1 MSASSIHLKL
11 TGIDGESTSN
21 LHKDEIEVD
30 SWTWGVSNAD
40 APGKGGGLSAGKPT
54 FSDLTFTHKIDRASP
69 LLWKSC
75 ATGSHINQGTL
86 SVARLGVSTLEYVVI
101 KLRDVLVTA
110 VTLAD
115 VTSDAQ
121 PPVETVSL
129 SFSKVEYGYKPQ
141 KPNGSLGPAIEF
153 KFDLITNK

>member
-21 LHKDEIEVD
+21 QHKEKLKSI

-40 APGKGGGLSAGKPT
+40 APGGGAGSGVGKST

-69 LLWKSC
+69 LLGQSC
-75 ATGSHINQGTL
+75 ATGTHINQGTL
-86 SVARLGVSTLEYVVI
+86 SVARLGASTLEYVVI

-110 VTLAD
+110 VTIAD
-115 VTSDAQ
+115 VSSDAQ
-121 PPVETVSL
+121 PPVETVCLSL
-129 SFSKVEYGYKPQ
+129 PGWSTAIGRKKPTAHSAL
-141 KPNGSLGPAIEF
+141 PSNSNFPDRRIL
-153 KFDLITNK
+153 